1 MNRTGISPV
10 TYPSGGVVTGDRAGL
25 QRLATRP
32 VRFSLVA
39 YTVGVGKP
47 DAGVC
52 VVLCCKAVVPHR
64 DGSPP
69 KGRPAGRASVR
80 THSST
85 GASRNHKPE
94 ARDEEGDVTGAIA
107 PTKPLT
113 ALDLCDR
120 CGAQAYV
127 RVLLP
132 NSGELLFCAHH
143 SREHLPALKKVAVD
157 IQDETQRLSKTESN

>member
-1 MNRTGISPV
+1 
-10 TYPSGGVVTGDRAGL
+10 
-25 QRLATRP
+25 
-32 VRFSLVA
+32 
-39 YTVGVGKP
+39 
-47 DAGVC
+47 
-52 VVLCCKAVVPHR
+52 LCCAVRQVQQ
-64 DGSPP
+64 
-69 KGRPAGRASVR
+69 
-80 THSST
+80 T
-85 GASRNHKPE
+85 GASRTQQPE

-143 SREHLPALKKVAVD
+143 SREHLPALKRVAID
-157 IQDETQRLSKTESN
+157 IQDETQRLSKAEKAAE